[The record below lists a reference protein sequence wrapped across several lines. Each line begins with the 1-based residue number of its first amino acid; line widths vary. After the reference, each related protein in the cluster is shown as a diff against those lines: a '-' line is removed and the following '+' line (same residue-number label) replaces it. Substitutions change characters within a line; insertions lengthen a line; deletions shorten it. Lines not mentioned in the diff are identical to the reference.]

1 MEQTKTIASNE
12 FLMKQLQNLDWDK
25 LWLRLMGRC
34 FWLLRK
40 RYTVK
45 WKNDELKE
53 FSRKAIG
60 EVINKIFIEKKR
72 NWNVDRYPEFEEF
85 IVSVIDSHINNTLN
99 KSTREFSVGDKEY
112 LLDEN
117 GEAEPDAQQVI
128 IAKELRNQIYDE
140 LEAAGADDDEL
151 MIFECLADGFGKPD
165 DIKKELGMS
174 DDNFHNAWRRLKR
187 KRGTIQEKL
196 AAYGY

>member
-1 MEQTKTIASNE
+1 TIASDE
-12 FLMKQLQNLDWDK
+12 LLMEQLQNLDWDK

-45 WKNDELKE
+45 WKNEELKE
-53 FSRKAIG
+53 FSRKVIG

-99 KSTREFSVGDKEY
+99 KDTKEFLVGDSGF
-112 LLDEN
+112 LLNQEN
-117 GEAEPDAQQVI
+117 G
-128 IAKELRNQIYDE
+128 
-140 LEAAGADDDEL
+140 
-151 MIFECLADGFGKPD
+151 
-165 DIKKELGMS
+165 
-174 DDNFHNAWRRLKR
+174 
-187 KRGTIQEKL
+187 
-196 AAYGY
+196 